1 MTELPRV
8 LMIFTGG
15 TISMRIVPGRGA
27 VPVRD
32 AKDLLGTVPQ
42 LEALARVDGED
53 FDRLPGP
60 HWTPERMMELSRL
73 LDERLAGGGYAGA
86 VVTHGT
92 DTIEE
97 TAYCLDLVLAT
108 DRPVVLTGAMKT
120 GDDPVF
126 DGPANLIDAVRCV
139 ASPAAHGLG
148 VVVVMD
154 EIVHPAREVVKSHT
168 ESLNAFT
175 SGAGGHVGEI
185 DFDGLHLHAAACR
198 RERIPAR
205 RIEPRVELVAAA
217 VGCDDRLL
225 MHALDTGARGIVL
238 DAMGRGNVPPPLLR
252 GVRRAAASGI
262 PVVVTSRCRNGR
274 TAPRYGYEGGGV
286 TLREA
291 GAVFGGDLPASKARI
306 KLMVLLGA
314 GYSPNAIRES
324 FERPGW

>member
-1 MTELPRV
+1 MTALPRI

-32 AKDLLGTVPQ
+32 AKDLLGSVPQ
-42 LEALARVDGED
+42 LGALADVDGED

-60 HWTPERMMELSRL
+60 HWSPERMMELARRV
-73 LDERLAGGGYAGA
+73 DERLAGGEYAGA

-97 TAYCLDLVLAT
+97 TAYCLDLVLRT

-126 DGPANLIDAVRCV
+126 DGPANLIAAVRCV
-139 ASPAAHGLG
+139 ASPAAGGLG

-154 EIVHPAREVVKSHT
+154 ETVHPAREVVKSHT
-168 ESLNAFT
+168 ESLNAFS
-175 SGAGGHVGEI
+175 SGASGRVGEI
-185 DFDGLHLHAAACR
+185 DFDGLHLHAATCR
-198 RERIPAR
+198 RERIATE
-205 RIEPRVELVAAA
+205 RIEPRVELIAAA

-225 MHALDTGARGIVL
+225 LHALDTGSRGIVL
-238 DAMGRGNVPPPLLR
+238 EAMGRGNVPPGLLR
-252 GVRRAAASGI
+252 GVRRAVASGV
-262 PVVVTSRCRNGR
+262 PVVVTSRCRSGR

-286 TLREA
+286 TLRDA
-291 GAVFGGDLPASKARI
+291 GAIFGGDLPASKARI

-314 GYSPNAIRES
+314 GHPAEAIRDS